1 VAWILLYVE
10 QSKGKP
16 AMSLSMQIS
25 RGALA
30 LTLLLFFVLLA
41 AATKPQHS
49 ERMGALPV
57 AASIAV
63 CDLPSSHASSWRFAQ
78 TPADL
83 GPLARRWDN
92 CRA

>member
-1 VAWILLYVE
+1 
-10 QSKGKP
+10 
-16 AMSLSMQIS
+16 MSLSMQMT

-30 LTLLLFFVLLA
+30 LSLLLVLALLA
-41 AATKPQHS
+41 AVSRQPTH
-49 ERMGALPV
+49 ERVRALPV
-57 AASIAV
+57 ATTVAACEVSQ
-63 CDLPSSHASSWRFAQ
+63 PHASGWLLAQ

>member
-1 VAWILLYVE
+1 
-10 QSKGKP
+10 
-16 AMSLSMQIS
+16 MSLSMQVS

-30 LTLLLFFVLLA
+30 LSLLLLLGLLA
-41 AATKPQHS
+41 VITKQPA
-49 ERMGALPV
+49 ETRVGALPV

-63 CDLPSSHASSWRFAQ
+63 CELPAPRASGWRLAQ

-83 GPLARRWDN
+83 GPLARRWEN